1 MSDEPGS
8 FEPRARARGLDAG
21 RRGPRLRAL
30 PRLRPRP
37 VCPAPVLPGLRRRDL
52 QVTQASG
59 RGRVYALTTVAR
71 APSPELATHAP
82 YVVALIDAEE
92 GFRFMAHA
100 AEGLAIGAPVH
111 TAFRTFGAG
120 RVPYCLPQERE

>member
-1 MSDEPGS
+1 MNPDPSSLAPADWTRGGEGLA
-8 FEPRARARGLDAG
+8 FARCRACGHVQYV
-21 RRGPRLRAL
+21 
-30 PRLRPRP
+30 LRPF
-37 VCPAPVLPGLRRRDL
+37 CPACGARDL

-71 APSPELATHAP
+71 APSPELAAHAP

-120 RVPYCLPQERE
+120 CVPYCLPQERE